1 MSSVRV
7 YVLFTTNHEG
17 FSNLCRY
24 RADQRK
30 KYLKMTQ
37 LQDLAR
43 GPLVTAAVLLL
54 AATTIM
60 ANATIAPSLPS
71 LRQHYADVASIDTL
85 AGLIITLPSLAV
97 VLTAG
102 MIGWLADKFDRQKL
116 LLMSGLLYVVG
127 GTSGLWVDSLPQLL
141 VGRLVLGIGVAGM
154 MVLATTWAGDLW
166 TGPARAR
173 FLGRQG
179 AVMSAGGIVVVL
191 VGGAL
196 ASLHWR
202 GAFATYLLV
211 IPIATLAYI
220 TLRPYAKERA
230 MLTRHSVSDDATLPW
245 SLFIFTG
252 ALAFT
257 FMVMVYVMPTRLPFL
272 LGERGVSNPFVVA
285 IVMST
290 ATVFSLPG
298 SLLYGSI
305 RKKLSAQAVFACA
318 WMLMGSGMLLV
329 ALAPVLPLTIAG
341 VAIIGLGIGP
351 SLPNYTTYWLSIVP
365 PTLRGRAAG
374 MLTTAFFAGQFA
386 SPLVSAP
393 LVSLFGLDGSFAA
406 LALLQLVLSAT
417 LFAMILHND
426 QQTTVI

>member
-1 MSSVRV
+1 
-7 YVLFTTNHEG
+7 
-17 FSNLCRY
+17 
-24 RADQRK
+24 
-30 KYLKMTQ
+30 
-37 LQDLAR
+37 
-43 GPLVTAAVLLL
+43 
-54 AATTIM
+54 M

-71 LRQHYADVASIDTL
+71 QRQNYVDVASIDTL

-97 VLTAG
+97 VFTAG
-102 MIGWLADKFDRQKL
+102 MIGWLADKFDRQQL
-116 LLMSGLLYVVG
+116 LLMSGLLYAVG

-166 TGPARAR
+166 AGPARAR

-179 AVMSAGGIVVVL
+179 AVMSAGGVVVVL

-220 TLRPYAKERA
+220 ALRPYTKERA
-230 MLTRHSVSDDATLPW
+230 TLTLHSVSGDATLPW
-245 SLFIFTG
+245 SSFIFTG

-305 RKKLSAQAVFACA
+305 RKKLSPQAVFAIA
-318 WMLMGSGMLLV
+318 WTLMGSGMLLV
-329 ALAPVLPLTIAG
+329 ALSPVLPLTIVGGCYHRLGHWTIVAKLYNLLAQHRSTNFARSRGCNADHSLFRGTVCISSRKRSAG
-341 VAIIGLGIGP
+341 IPFWTGRQFRRIGA
-351 SLPNYTTYWLSIVP
+351 S
-365 PTLRGRAAG
+365 AAG
-374 MLTTAFFAGQFA
+374 FVRHAIFHEIA
-386 SPLVSAP
+386 
-393 LVSLFGLDGSFAA
+393 
-406 LALLQLVLSAT
+406 
-417 LFAMILHND
+417 
-426 QQTTVI
+426 